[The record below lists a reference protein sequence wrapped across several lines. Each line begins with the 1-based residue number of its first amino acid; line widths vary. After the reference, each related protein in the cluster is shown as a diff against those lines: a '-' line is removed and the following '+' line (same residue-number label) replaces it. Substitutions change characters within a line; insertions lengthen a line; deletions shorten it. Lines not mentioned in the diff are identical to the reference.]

1 MIWLASFPRSGNTFF
16 RNVLFD
22 VYGIE
27 SSEFHMETNK
37 KVLHD
42 FYSFPVVKTHVL
54 PHNLPKD
61 LQSMKSVYI
70 IRDGRDALVSIAHH
84 RKDIIAPGSNYY
96 KNLTEAILARGGS
109 FFGGWST
116 NVEHWTNK
124 ADLLIRYEDLIK
136 DPIGQVE
143 RLREIMVLPVPK
155 LENLPTFQSLKKGTP
170 QYGSGVKKLKRTEQ
184 KVERANNFF
193 FRRGITG
200 SYKDEMPKIFQMLF
214 WLKNKQQMK
223 ANNYN

>member
-22 VYGIE
+22 VYGIA
-27 SSEFHMETNK
+27 SSEFHMETDK

-42 FYSFPVVKTHVL
+42 FSSFPVVKTHLL
-54 PHNLPKD
+54 PHQLPKD
-61 LQSMKSVYI
+61 LQSKKSVYI

-109 FFGGWST
+109 FFGGWSI
-116 NVEHWTNK
+116 NVEKWVNK
-124 ADLLIRYEDLIK
+124 ADLVIRYEDLIK

-143 RLREIMVLPVPK
+143 RLKEIMELPAPK
-155 LENLPTFQSLKKGTP
+155 LEKLPTFQSLKKGTP
-170 QYGSGVKKLKRTEQ
+170 QYGIEGKKIKNTKQ
-184 KVERANNFF
+184 KVEHVNKF
-193 FRRGITG
+193 FRRGIAG

-214 WLKNKQQMK
+214 WLKNKKQMK
-223 ANNYN
+223 ASNYY